1 MIETQ
6 CNIVL
11 SLTVMCSDC
20 RDWLCRVT
28 RDKLGPGG
36 SQVLTAVTGHREI
49 QGSRGKPA
57 TTAHLVLL

>member
-1 MIETQ
+1 MMAF
-6 CNIVL
+6 L
-11 SLTVMCSDC
+11 
-20 RDWLCRVT
+20 VT

-57 TTAHLVLL
+57 TTAHLVLLDNPEEREPRETLWS